1 MKIPAGVLLALALVC
16 GIGVLWIFQ
25 SRPAKEWPILVL
37 LVILGGWLAPS
48 PKK

>member
-1 MKIPAGVLLALALVC
+1 MKIPSGVLLAIAVFC

-25 SRPAKEWPILVL
+25 SRPAAEWPILLL
-37 LVILGGWLAPS
+37 LVILGGWLAPT